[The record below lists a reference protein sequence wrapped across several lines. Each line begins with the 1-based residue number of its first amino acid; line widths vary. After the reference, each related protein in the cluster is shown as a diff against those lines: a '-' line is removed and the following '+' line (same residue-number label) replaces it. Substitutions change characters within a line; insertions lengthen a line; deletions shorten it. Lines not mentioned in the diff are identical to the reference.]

1 MAGERE
7 ANPEILRLL
16 ERVAKLEA
24 DMIWVRELLE
34 KVDKRSWYILSGIII
49 SILVSILGRLI

>member
-1 MAGERE
+1 MANET
-7 ANPEILRLL
+7 NPEILRLS
-16 ERVAKLEA
+16 ERVARLEV
-24 DMIWVRELLE
+24 DMRWTVKLLE

>member
-7 ANPEILRLL
+7 ANPEILRFS

-34 KVDKRSWYILSGIII
+34 KVDRRSWYILTGIIV

>member
-1 MAGERE
+1 LTGERE
-7 ANPEILRLL
+7 ANPEILKLS

-34 KVDKRSWYILSGIII
+34 KVDRRSWYILTGIIV